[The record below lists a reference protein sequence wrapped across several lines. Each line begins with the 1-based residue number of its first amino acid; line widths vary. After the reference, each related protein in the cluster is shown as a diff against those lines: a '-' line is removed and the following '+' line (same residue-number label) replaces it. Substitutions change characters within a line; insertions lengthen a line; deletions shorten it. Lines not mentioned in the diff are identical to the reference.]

1 MVYKKISH
9 STASIWTKLFSHD
22 RQSEAIRLIYSY
34 RYASLF
40 ITSIFYLSAGP
51 IAILPYKLATVVS
64 LYIAARLITDIYVR
78 YLQFTRRL
86 QTIILLET
94 LIITL
99 LLAPTGGLDSP
110 FIWYALNPVLVAAAY
125 LSSHFCWFNLV
136 FYMTSAAFISSG
148 MFNKGNFIE
157 LLMQRSYLMLVFIL
171 ITLLVQLM
179 SALLKKLNE
188 ANKKQSEALEHTMS
202 LYKIIEAFTSK
213 DELQTF
219 FQTFT
224 NYLAELSK
232 AKISFFWQNT
242 DTEDLGQLFSND
254 NISKDLQVRLQMQ
267 LELKIANLKRNDYYI
282 VFKINNRSFQAVVV
296 KSSTKIYGVL
306 GIEVEDYNT
315 DSQILERQ
323 LTFLSDLSSIVLERF
338 AMEEVTGKLMLMED
352 RNRIANEIHDSVSQ
366 QLFSISSAL
375 YRLKTNWRSLPEKD
389 IIKQLELLSSSGN
402 IAMREL
408 RQSIYSL
415 STQKF
420 GERIFFSSIQAYLE
434 SLARLN
440 DIVINVDLTG
450 EQEQLPAG
458 LEKCIYRIVCEATG
472 NALKHGNSSIISVQ
486 LHVNSSVIKII
497 VEDNGSGFELEKMDK
512 ESVGLGLRNMQKLVH
527 SVGGIFKMKST
538 LGVGTKVHVE
548 LPTEQINVIKQGGI
562 A

>member
-1 MVYKKISH
+1 MYKNISH

-148 MFNKGNFIE
+148 MFNKGNFLE

-224 NYLAELSK
+224 NYLAELTK

-242 DTEDLGQLFSND
+242 DTEDLGQLFTND

-267 LELKIANLKRNDYYI
+267 LELKIANLKRKDYHI

-306 GIEVEDYNT
+306 GIEVENYNT
-315 DSQILERQ
+315 DSQTFKRQ

-440 DIVINVDLTG
+440 DIVINVDLIG

-486 LHVNSSVIKII
+486 LHVNSGVIKII